1 MTDLAEQLVKLNEG
15 CKLKPYH
22 CTEGKLTIGYGR
34 NLEGKGISQY
44 EAEVLLALDL
54 EECIKD
60 LESLELWPS
69 LNEARRAALID
80 MRFQLGKAGLMGFK
94 NMLEALKW
102 GDYEKAADELM
113 DSRYAK
119 QTPNRAARNRDI
131 MRTGQLSFD

>member
-1 MTDLAEQLVKLNEG
+1 MTDLAEQLIKLNEG
-15 CKLKPYH
+15 CKLKPYR

-34 NLEGKGISQY
+34 NLEGKGLSQY

-60 LESLELWPS
+60 LRALEFWSS
-69 LNEARRAALID
+69 LNEARQAVLID

-94 NMLEALKW
+94 NMLDALKW
-102 GDYEKAADELM
+102 GDYDKAADELM

-119 QTPNRAARNRDI
+119 QTPNRAARNSDI
-131 MRTGQLSFD
+131 MRAGVYE

>member
-34 NLEGKGISQY
+34 NLEDKGISQY

-54 EECIKD
+54 EECIRD
-60 LESLELWPS
+60 LQPLPFWKE
-69 LNEARRAALID
+69 LNEARRAVLVD
-80 MRFQLGKAGLMGFK
+80 MRHQLGKAGLMGFK
-94 NMLEALKW
+94 KMLEALEW
-102 GDYEKAADELM
+102 EEYDRAADELM

-119 QTPNRAARNRDI
+119 QTPDRAARNSDI
-131 MRTGQLSFD
+131 MRTGVYE